1 LTQSEETDVNGKAS
15 SYYYGDPRLFELAED
30 ASPAKAAENARVL
43 IFSQRNVERPVWHG
57 GMYEFED
64 VIMSIDAAHM
74 LAPPRRAG
82 TRAIRLGRQL
92 HDRART
98 RLGLPRLPDSDS
110 IQVEGT
116 FDLFFAVFHFP
127 WQVSYLRQVKDWRRK
142 SRKAVCFI
150 IEQWLPE
157 IEDAKPYLKMLGEFD
172 HIFVF
177 SRRSLPQLQA
187 GSGTTVEYMP
197 IGADTLAS
205 CPYPSPPPRTIDVYS
220 MGRRRPEVH
229 EVMLRLMR
237 EERISYIFDAFS
249 AGRDPWINYVDQRM
263 LLRHL
268 LKRSRYFLAY
278 RHNDSPEFRARTG
291 GEEAIPSRYF
301 ESVASGPVILGSTPD
316 CDDYRMNF
324 DWPDATIPLPADAE
338 AVEDTLRDLDA
349 QPDRI
354 ARASAN
360 NIINALRRHD
370 WVYRWQ
376 AILAA
381 AGLTELPG
389 INNRVAVLDSLAEV
403 VCNGAAYLSLL

>member
-1 LTQSEETDVNGKAS
+1 
-15 SYYYGDPRLFELAED
+15 
-30 ASPAKAAENARVL
+30 
-43 IFSQRNVERPVWHG
+43 
-57 GMYEFED
+57 
-64 VIMSIDAAHM
+64 
-74 LAPPRRAG
+74 
-82 TRAIRLGRQL
+82 
-92 HDRART
+92 
-98 RLGLPRLPDSDS
+98 
-110 IQVEGT
+110 
-116 FDLFFAVFHFP
+116 
-127 WQVSYLRQVKDWRRK
+127 
-142 SRKAVCFI
+142 
-150 IEQWLPE
+150 
-157 IEDAKPYLKMLGEFD
+157 
-172 HIFVF
+172 
-177 SRRSLPQLQA
+177 
-187 GSGTTVEYMP
+187 
-197 IGADTLAS
+197 
-205 CPYPSPPPRTIDVYS
+205 
-220 MGRRRPEVH
+220 
-229 EVMLRLMR
+229 
-237 EERISYIFDAFS
+237 
-249 AGRDPWINYVDQRM
+249 M